1 MLGSWRHSTNKAS
14 SSVLFSSDNDFPSAN
29 LTAKKLKHFINDS
42 HTKENE
48 NNVNVTGWMLT
59 S

>member
-42 HTKENE
+42 HSK
-48 NNVNVTGWMLT
+48 NNVKVTGWMLT